1 MAKLYYLPDR
11 ISKLYTKNSTLYLL
25 HSTPITV
32 IYFAHVYILKSLL
45 GDSVHYAD
53 IVNDLGKYFET
64 LNRTFLEEKEF
75 SDKFKLARNLFKQE
89 MAN

>member
-1 MAKLYYLPDR
+1 
-11 ISKLYTKNSTLYLL
+11 
-25 HSTPITV
+25 
-32 IYFAHVYILKSLL
+32 
-45 GDSVHYAD
+45 VHYTD